1 MQETVV
7 SARIT
12 PTIELPN
19 LLFSNQV
26 GYYASGYVIIRFGET
41 YYFSAQCESLGI
53 PLHQH
58 LKRYVS
64 IGT

>member
-7 SARIT
+7 NARIT

-19 LLFSNQV
+19 LLFSNQA
-26 GYYASGYVIIRFGET
+26 GYYASGYVIIRLGKT
-41 YYFSAQCESLGI
+41 YYVSAQCESSGI

-58 LKRYVS
+58 LERYVA
-64 IGT
+64 